1 MSEKTE
7 RSEEQS
13 AVKLI
18 LAFRFSHFPRK
29 RAGINPSPPSNVLGV
44 QAGFAGCAMVLLYCL
59 HLCQAFIHSHV
70 CESERMWS
78 PLTLGVR

>member
-13 AVKLI
+13 AVKLT

-29 RAGINPSPPSNVLGV
+29 RAGINPPPPPNALGV
-44 QAGFAGCAMVLLYCL
+44 QLALRGAQWFYCTASICARHLYTATCAS
-59 HLCQAFIHSHV
+59 QSV
-70 CESERMWS
+70 CGHAYA
-78 PLTLGVR
+78 LGVS